1 MRNLSAVLCLLL
13 VSCCAAQ
20 QAPEAVE
27 PQHHRYKP
35 RRTPVKNGI
44 VDPSDFV
51 TAWKAR
57 QVPEYINP
65 CLALSISYSKD
76 FMYAPGF
83 ELQWFSGF
91 RTIRQFLK
99 WNKEFD
105 GSNPSRPRVDLTI
118 YIAGAQGFVNGAND
132 TNMLLNVWQQC
143 AIEESSK
150 VQRQVPGPAYFADYI
165 MSTYAIEVPDQVL
178 REVVADY
185 WPAVNNTLYGA
196 SCDRNC
202 LASTSNWPEAAAD
215 ACGCN
220 PKLISEFKR
229 FAKFDPSN
237 TNMANRKPNTFDC
250 LKQLTAKRI
259 TIFSYRAA
267 LEFCFQASA
276 LQTGNG
282 LGWRFAT
289 DDGYEPGFYGLLS
302 FPEFVMPNYAVRYMR
317 KVGRMQQ
324 LPAL

>member
-1 MRNLSAVLCLLL
+1 MCPLLSLRWCMPQQQHSATSSNEEMHAGSTQHKGYCSELQQHYRHLLL
-13 VSCCAAQ
+13 
-20 QAPEAVE
+20 
-27 PQHHRYKP
+27 
-35 RRTPVKNGI
+35 
-44 VDPSDFV
+44 
-51 TAWKAR
+51 
-57 QVPEYINP
+57 
-65 CLALSISYSKD
+65 
-76 FMYAPGF
+76 
-83 ELQWFSGF
+83 
-91 RTIRQFLK
+91 
-99 WNKEFD
+99 
-105 GSNPSRPRVDLTI
+105 
-118 YIAGAQGFVNGAND
+118 
-132 TNMLLNVWQQC
+132 LLL
-143 AIEESSK
+143 
-150 VQRQVPGPAYFADYI
+150 PLLLL
-165 MSTYAIEVPDQVL
+165 MQVL

-250 LKQLTAKRI
+250 LKQLTATRI

-267 LEFCFQASA
+267 LQFCFQASA

-282 LGWRFAT
+282 LGWRPAT